1 MFCKYAFKD
10 LQPKELLCI
19 ISLYSC
25 VFYDFLFLVDRTKV
39 SAVAVEIGVLPPV
52 VYTMYVYM
60 CIYIYVCMLYV
71 CIYIYIYMYVCVYVY
86 MHVGALYSA
95 AL

>member
-25 VFYDFLFLVDRTKV
+25 VFYYFLFLVDRTKV

-52 VYTMYVYM
+52 VYTMYVYV
-60 CIYIYVCMLYV
+60 CIYIYVYVCMLYV
-71 CIYIYIYMYVCVYVY
+71 YIYIYICVYVY
-86 MHVGALYSA
+86 IYVGALYSA